1 MIRRTAT
8 AADGFMFRY
17 AAAQDSRLSY
27 RARGVLVA
35 VLANSRTWR
44 VDAEWI
50 ASEGREGREAI
61 LRALREL
68 EDHGYLCRSVIRGPA
83 GRLITSW
90 EIADSPQVTP
100 KAGNRTPVN
109 RKPVSRGSVHRGSE
123 DRTTANRTSEDRTPE
138 DRTPEDRTTADRT
151 TGSPTP
157 SFQESPQGN
166 PPPPTPSR
174 ATTPPAVDAL
184 VGVVRSALPRTT
196 PPPGRP
202 VLVRECTRLASLGWT
217 PDRLRVEL
225 TGHDWTGA
233 RSGAVVVLLRGLDV
247 PEARREPGQERPDW
261 CGRCEETTRMDREP
275 QTGLQRRCPSCHPLA
290 GLPVARRAADE
301 DGAALVDLARGVEI
315 VRAQRRAAGA

>member
-8 AADGFMFRY
+8 ATDGFRMRY

-27 RARGVLVA
+27 RARGLLVA
-35 VLANSRTWR
+35 ALSRPSDWRTDADQLAGQ
-44 VDAEWI
+44 
-50 ASEGREGREAI
+50 GREGREAV
-61 LRALREL
+61 LTALQEL
-68 EDHGYLCRSVIRGPA
+68 EEFGYLARAVIRGPG
-83 GRLITSW
+83 GRLITTW
-90 EIADSPQVTP
+90 ELTDSPQVTP
-100 KAGNRTPVN
+100 KAGYRRSGSRRPVGRASVDQTPEDRGAASRTSADRTPV
-109 RKPVSRGSVHRGSE
+109 
-123 DRTTANRTSEDRTPE
+123 DQTPE
-138 DRTPEDRTTADRT
+138 DRTSVHRPSE
-151 TGSPTP
+151 SPTP
-157 SFQESPQGN
+157 YMEERHRGET
-166 PPPPTPSR
+166 PPPTPSR
-174 ATTPPAVDAL
+174 TTTPPAVDAL

-202 VLVRECTRLASLGWT
+202 VLVRECTRLAALDWT

-225 TGHDWTGA
+225 AEHDWTGA
-233 RSGAVVVLLRGLDV
+233 RSGAVVALLRGLDV
-247 PEARREPGQERPDW
+247 PEARREAGQDRPDW